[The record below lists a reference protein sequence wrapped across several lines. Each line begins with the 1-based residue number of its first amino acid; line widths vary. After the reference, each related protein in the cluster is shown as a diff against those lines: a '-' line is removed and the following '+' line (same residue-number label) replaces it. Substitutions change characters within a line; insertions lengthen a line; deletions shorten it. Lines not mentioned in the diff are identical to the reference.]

1 MITQVEHARNGNVT
15 AQMEDVAKT
24 EGVDIQSLISNVAEG
39 SAVIMCRNGKP
50 VGIGKGLRTK
60 VNVNIG
66 TSSLKIDPEEEVR
79 KAIIAQ
85 KYGADTLSDLSMG
98 GDISGIRKK
107 ILENTTIPLTTVPIY
122 QTAAQIG
129 IENMTEDDLL
139 ENLIR
144 QAEEGVS
151 SFVLHCTDSVTLNM
165 LKDKERIMGVVSK
178 GGSITCAYMT
188 INRCENP
195 FVENFDK
202 ILDILKKYDI
212 VLSLGNTMR
221 SGCIH
226 DERDRAQLEEI
237 RRNVEL
243 AKLASEAGVQV
254 IIEGTG
260 GHVRADRILEYVRF
274 HKQCSSF
281 PLFVAGPLPTDV
293 AVGYDHIAGAV
304 GASMASGAG
313 ADYLCYITPS
323 EHLGL
328 PGVDQVREGLLAF
341 RIAAHIGDSMKYGAS
356 ESDRGLA
363 MKRAELDWEGQM
375 GFAIDSERARE
386 LAPMEGPCTM
396 CGDFCA
402 IKIMKE
408 FGCGFSNQKIIEIK
422 KSLRSLFPP
431 NMPKDTNTWR
441 NQ

>member
-1 MITQVEHARNGNVT
+1 MTTQVEHARNENAT
-15 AQMEDVAKT
+15 AEMECVART
-24 EGVDIQSLISNVAEG
+24 EGVDLPPLLSSVAEG
-39 SAVIMCRNGKP
+39 STVIMFRDGKS
-50 VGIGKGLRTK
+50 VGIGRGLKTK

-79 KAIIAQ
+79 KAIIAE
-85 KYGADTLSDLSMG
+85 KYGADTITDLSMG
-98 GDISGIRKK
+98 GDISGLRKK
-107 ILENTTIPLTTVPIY
+107 ICENTTLPLTTVPIY
-122 QTAAQIG
+122 QTAAEVG
-129 IENMTEDDLL
+129 IESMTDEDILG
-139 ENLIR
+139 NLTR

-151 SFVLHCTDSVTLNM
+151 SFVLHCTDRAILGM
-165 LKDKERIMGVVSK
+165 LKERERIMGVVSK

-195 FVENFDK
+195 FIGNFDK
-202 ILDILKKYDI
+202 ILKLLKKHDI

-237 RRNVEL
+237 KKNVEL
-243 AKLASEAGVQV
+243 ARRANEEGVQV

-260 GHVRADRILEYVRF
+260 GHVRADRIAEYVRF
-274 HKQCSSF
+274 HKQRSRF

-304 GASMASGAG
+304 GASIASGAG

-328 PGVDQVREGLLAF
+328 PGPEQVREGLLAF

-356 ESDRGLA
+356 GRDRGLA
-363 MKRAELDWEGQM
+363 VKRAELDWEGQM

-386 LAPMEGPCTM
+386 LAPKEGPCTM

-408 FGCGFSNQKIIEIK
+408 FG
-422 KSLRSLFPP
+422 RY
-431 NMPKDTNTWR
+431 
-441 NQ
+441 

>member
-1 MITQVEHARNGNVT
+1 MTTQVEHARNGVIT
-15 AQMEDVAKT
+15 AQMEEVAIS
-24 EGVDIQSLISNVAEG
+24 EGVDFRFLLSSVAQG
-39 SAVIMCRNGKP
+39 STVIMSRDGKP
-50 VGIGKGLRTK
+50 VGIGEGLRTK

-66 TSSLKIDPEEEVR
+66 TSSMKIDPEGEVR

-98 GDISGIRKK
+98 GDISQIRKK

-129 IENMTEDDLL
+129 LEKMTEDDLL
-139 ENLIR
+139 RNLTM

-151 SFVLHCTDSVTLNM
+151 SFVLHCTDSATLNL
-165 LKDKERIMGVVSK
+165 LKDKKRILGVVSK

-202 ILDILKKYDI
+202 ILEILKKHDI

-237 RRNVEL
+237 RKNVEL
-243 AKLASEAGVQV
+243 AKRASDAGVQV

-260 GHVRADRILEYVRF
+260 GHVRADRISEYVRF
-274 HKQCSSF
+274 HKKSSQF

-328 PGVDQVREGLLAF
+328 PGIEQVREGLIAF

-386 LAPMEGPCTM
+386 LAPHEGPCTM

-408 FGCGFSNQKIIEIK
+408 FGQY
-422 KSLRSLFPP
+422 
-431 NMPKDTNTWR
+431 
-441 NQ
+441 